1 MCKLQ
6 DFLEL
11 YKYNVHLM
19 YLFKFLK
26 SGLNNVI
33 LTRHRVEYI
42 VKGEKEPNKFIRK
55 WIDLHDL
62 TIIAICYF

>member
-1 MCKLQ
+1 
-6 DFLEL
+6 
-11 YKYNVHLM
+11 M